1 MGDQHSTNLV
11 EALVSHHKR
20 ERHIV
25 KGDTGATPQL
35 GSIQRQRKQ

>member
-1 MGDQHSTNLV
+1 MGDKDSTNLV
-11 EALVSHHKR
+11 EALVSHYER

-35 GSIQRQRKQ
+35 GSFQSQRKQ